1 MKQLKENRTCNA
13 WLVVKTKPRAEKKLA
28 QQLNAAGYEAFAP
41 TYTTL
46 RQWSDRKKR
55 VELPLISGVIFI
67 KNDNNNIQALYQ
79 FSNATGILKEY
90 NRPALVTQCE
100 INNLKILANGNNL
113 DGIESQPMSHFDVGV
128 TVQVKRGEFAGI
140 VGELIAVNGKHR
152 LVVQLRILQV
162 ELVINIAKA
171 NVEVVETR
179 QVA

>member
-1 MKQLKENRTCNA
+1 MVEAKENRVDNT

-46 RQWSDRKKR
+46 RQWSDRKKK

-67 KNDNNNIQALYQ
+67 KNTDQNVGALYQ
-79 FSNATGILKEY
+79 FPHVTGILKEY
-90 NRPALVTQCE
+90 NRPALVTQSE
-100 INNLKILANGNNL
+100 INNLKILAKGNYQ
-113 DGIESQPMSHFDVGV
+113 DEIENQAMSDFDVGV

-140 VGELIAVNGKHR
+140 VGELVAVNGKHR
-152 LVVQLRILQV
+152 LVVQLRTLHM

-171 NVEVVETR
+171 NVEVVETK